1 MKAWLKIILISTL
14 IINACQTRSAMKDD
28 KVVVLETTQG
38 LIEIQ
43 LMPDVAPL
51 ACENFVKLIEKGYYD
66 GTIFHRVISNF
77 MIQGGDPTASGR
89 GGESMWGKA
98 FKDEVSFSV
107 TFDRPGLLAMAN
119 AGPNTNGSQFFIT
132 TASTSW
138 LNGRHTI
145 FGKVMAGYNVV
156 QQIENVPTDSS
167 DRPLDEQAIIR
178 AYIK

>member
-1 MKAWLKIILISTL
+1 MKAWLKAIFIGILIM
-14 IINACQTRSAMKDD
+14 NACQTRSAMKDD
-28 KVVVLETTQG
+28 KVAVLETNQG

-43 LMPDVAPL
+43 LMANVAPL

-66 GTIFHRVISNF
+66 GTTFHRVISNF

-89 GGESMWGKA
+89 GGQSIWGKA
-98 FKDEVSFSV
+98 FKDEIASGV

-132 TASTSW
+132 TANAPW

-145 FGKVMAGYNVV
+145 FGKVTAGYEVV

-167 DRPLDEQAIIR
+167 DKPLDEQVIIR